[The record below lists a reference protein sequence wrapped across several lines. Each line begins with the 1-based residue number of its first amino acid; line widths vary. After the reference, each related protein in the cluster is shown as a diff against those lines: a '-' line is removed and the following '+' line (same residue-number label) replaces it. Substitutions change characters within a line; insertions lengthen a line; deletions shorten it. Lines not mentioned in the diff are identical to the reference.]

1 MGLAVLLFAGGLL
14 FWIGLGF
21 GQRGW
26 SLSGG
31 SLLLIPFA
39 GMVTNGSIALAILPV
54 LAGAVI
60 LAWALKT
67 QRCPTHAYRVAAGL
81 GYLLIVLALGFR
93 QFPGMTP
100 FPLLDV
106 SGKQGLFPPEKL
118 LLLALVPPLVLTPL
132 RPDRWR
138 WGREQPGKAFAVALP
153 VTLLVLIPLA
163 LFLEHLR
170 PGWTHAPIP
179 VLVYGLAYNFL
190 FVCVLEE
197 SFFRGIVQTLCMRW
211 ARHWSRSSHADGW
224 GLIVASLFFGGVHA
238 GGGLTF
244 VLLATLAG
252 FAYGLVYYV
261 TGRIDYAV
269 FLHFA
274 VNTVHQLAFAALPV
288 AA

>member
-14 FWIGLGF
+14 FWIGLRS
-21 GQRGW
+21 GQRRW
-26 SLSGG
+26 LLSGG

-39 GMVTNGSIALAILPV
+39 GMVASGSIAPVILPV
-54 LAGAVI
+54 LAGGGI
-60 LAWALKT
+60 LVWALKT
-67 QRCPTHAYRVAAGL
+67 PRCPPGALQIAAGL
-81 GYLLIVLALGFR
+81 GYLLLVLALGFR
-93 QFPGMTP
+93 QFPGLTP
-100 FPLLDV
+100 FSLLDV
-106 SGKQGLFPPEKL
+106 SGKEVLFPPEKL

-132 RPDRWR
+132 QPDRWR
-138 WGREQPGKAFAVALP
+138 WGCEPPGKTFALALP

-224 GLIVASLFFGGVHA
+224 GLIIASLLFGGVHA

-244 VLLATLAG
+244 VFLATLAG
-252 FAYGLVYYV
+252 FAYGLVYYL
-261 TGRIDYAV
+261 TGRMDYAV

-274 VNTVHQLAFAALPV
+274 VNTVHQLAFAALPTP
-288 AA
+288 A